1 MNPTIPAF
9 DPDTVSF
16 AADPYPLYRRL
27 RDESPVHRHEQSGE
41 EAVWVLSRFEDVA
54 DALADWRTFSS
65 VESKKERH
73 MAPGGRGNDATAAQ
87 LILTDPPRHDR
98 LRAVVKSHFTPRHIA
113 SLEAMIRDRV
123 TDALGRIDATAGAVD
138 VAADFAWPVTLA
150 VASELIG
157 IPEEDRATVLSW
169 YQTAEYLRPHELAD
183 EALANYTRYF
193 DELTQERAARPCED
207 LTSIL
212 MRSVAAG
219 DLEPAEAT
227 LLCKELFEGGVDV
240 PANLIANAIVALVQR
255 PEQRALLADDS
266 ADEARLRDAVEELA
280 RYDCPI
286 QYLPRRTTAEFA
298 RHDTVIPAGASVLLM
313 LGSAN
318 RDERRFSAP
327 DVLDVTRPSLRNV
340 AFGAGIHFCIGAPLA
355 RLETRLAVPALLR
368 ALGDLV
374 LDGPAVRPTGSVLM
388 RAFLNLR
395 VRSAST
401 VTSRPLISRSE
412 RR

>member
-1 MNPTIPAF
+1 
-9 DPDTVSF
+9 
-16 AADPYPLYRRL
+16 
-27 RDESPVHRHEQSGE
+27 
-41 EAVWVLSRFEDVA
+41 
-54 DALADWRTFSS
+54 
-65 VESKKERH
+65 
-73 MAPGGRGNDATAAQ
+73 
-87 LILTDPPRHDR
+87 
-98 LRAVVKSHFTPRHIA
+98 
-113 SLEAMIRDRV
+113 
-123 TDALGRIDATAGAVD
+123 
-138 VAADFAWPVTLA
+138 
-150 VASELIG
+150 
-157 IPEEDRATVLSW
+157 
-169 YQTAEYLRPHELAD
+169 
-183 EALANYTRYF
+183 
-193 DELTQERAARPCED
+193 
-207 LTSIL
+207 